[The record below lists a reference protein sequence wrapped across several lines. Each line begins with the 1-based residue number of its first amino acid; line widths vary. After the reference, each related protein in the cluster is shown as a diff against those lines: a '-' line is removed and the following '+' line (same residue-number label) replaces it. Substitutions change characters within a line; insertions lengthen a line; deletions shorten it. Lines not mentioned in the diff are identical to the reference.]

1 MAFQIQVWLL
11 LSLRC
16 LSLIAVTLFLAE
28 SAAAWWMWTPGDT
41 VDNVG
46 HKPKQPIPFNH
57 QRHSDEHKI
66 PCEYCHASARRSPVA
81 GIPPLNTC
89 MGCHKF
95 VATAK
100 DPIKFIAARYQ
111 ANQPVKWT
119 KVHDL
124 PDFVRFSHQ
133 VHVLAKLSCQECHG
147 KVEKMGVAVQKAPL
161 QMGWCVDCH
170 RQKKASIACL
180 TCHY

>member
-1 MAFQIQVWLL
+1 MT
-11 LSLRC
+11 LRC
-16 LSLIAVTLFLAE
+16 LSFIVVALLFAE
-28 SAAAWWMWTPGDT
+28 VAAAWWLWTPGDT

-46 HKPKQPIPFNH
+46 HKPEQPVPFSHNLH
-57 QRHSDEHKI
+57 VGEERGHKI
-66 PCEYCHASARRSPVA
+66 PCEYCHAAARRSSVA

-100 DPIKFIAARYQ
+100 DPIKFIAARYK
-111 ANQPVKWT
+111 ANQPIKWT

-133 VHVLAKLSCQECHG
+133 VHVLAKITCQECHG
-147 KVEKMGVAVQKAPL
+147 EVEKMSVAVQKAPL
-161 QMGWCVDCH
+161 QMGWCIDCH

-180 TCHY
+180 ACHY

>member
-1 MAFQIQVWLL
+1 MAVKILAWSLL
-11 LSLRC
+11 TLRC
-16 LSLIAVTLFLAE
+16 LLFIVVVLLAE
-28 SAAAWWMWTPGDT
+28 PAAAWWAWTPGDT

-46 HKPKQPIPFNH
+46 YKPKQPIPFNH
-57 QRHSDEHKI
+57 EVHAGKEHQI
-66 PCEYCHASARRSPVA
+66 PCEYCHSSARRSPVA

-95 VATAK
+95 VKTEQ
-100 DPIKFIAARYQ
+100 DPIKFIAERYK

-133 VHVLAKLSCQECHG
+133 VHVLAKISCQECHG